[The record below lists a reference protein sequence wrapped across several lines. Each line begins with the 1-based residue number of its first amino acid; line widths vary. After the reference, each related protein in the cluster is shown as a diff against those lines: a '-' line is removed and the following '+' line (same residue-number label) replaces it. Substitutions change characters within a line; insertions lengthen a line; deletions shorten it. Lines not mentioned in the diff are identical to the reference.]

1 MAHKSERQAKILE
14 IINSASVATQ
24 AQLARRLKAAGLPC
38 TQASVSRDIH
48 ELGLVKR
55 EGHYV
60 ADAEGVAALRIPE
73 LGDTVRRFLVD
84 AVRVGDNLV
93 VVKTYPGTANGFAI
107 FLDRSGWPGL
117 VGTIAGDDT
126 LFLAMRNRAAA
137 KSVERH
143 LLALLAE
150 RAA

>member
-1 MAHKSERQAKILE
+1 MPQKNERQAKILE
-14 IINSASVATQ
+14 IVEHSSIATQ
-24 AQLARRLKAAGLPC
+24 SQLARRLKAAGLPC
-38 TQASVSRDIH
+38 TQASVSRDIR
-48 ELGLVKR
+48 ELNLVKR

-60 ADAEGVAALRIPE
+60 ADPDAAETLRVPE

-84 AVRVGDNLV
+84 ATRVGDNLV
-93 VVKTYPGTANGFAI
+93 VVKTYPGTANGFAV

-126 LFLAMRNRAAA
+126 LFLAVRNRAAA

-143 LLALLAE
+143 LLDLLNE
-150 RAA
+150 HAA